1 MRKHLI
7 VFTKAQFSALIGG
20 MVDYGI
26 MVFVAEVFHIHYT
39 LGIVIGG
46 IVGALINFTLNK
58 RWTFNSDDAV
68 YRNSLFKQLLKF
80 SVTAINS
87 IVLKSSGTYFLSTFF
102 SIDYKITRI
111 VVDIIVSIFFNFTL
125 QKEWV
130 FKKVQKDKKDK
141 KVSTDQSLK
150 PDPIKAFIRQ
160 DKAG

>member
-1 MRKHLI
+1 MLKHII

-26 MVFVAEVFHIHYT
+26 MIFVVEVFHIHYT

-46 IVGALINFTLNK
+46 IVGAFINFTLNK
-58 RWTFNSDDAV
+58 QWTFNSAGAV

-80 SVTAINS
+80 SITVINS
-87 IVLKSSGTYFLSTFF
+87 IMLKSSGTYFLSTFF

-111 VVDIIVSIFFNFTL
+111 MVDIVVSTCFNFTL

-130 FKKVQKDKKDK
+130 FKKVQKDKS
-141 KVSTDQSLK
+141 VSSEQSFQ
-150 PDPIKAFIRQ
+150 PDPLNAFIRQ

>member
-58 RWTFNSDDAV
+58 WWTFNSDDAV

-111 VVDIIVSIFFNFTL
+111 VVDIIVSIFSISLYKRMGF
-125 QKEWV
+125 QE
-130 FKKVQKDKKDK
+130 VQKNKKA
-141 KVSTDQSLK
+141 TADQSLN

>member
-1 MRKHLI
+1 MLKHII

-26 MVFVAEVFHIHYT
+26 MIFVVEVFHIHYT

-58 RWTFNSDDAV
+58 QWTFNSEGGV
-68 YRNSLFKQLLKF
+68 YHNSLFKQLLKF
-80 SVTAINS
+80 SITVINS

-111 VVDIIVSIFFNFTL
+111 MVDIVVSTCFNFTL

-130 FKKVQKDKKDK
+130 FKKAQKDKNI
-141 KVSTDQSLK
+141 SSEQSFQ
-150 PDPIKAFIRQ
+150 PDPLNAFIRQ